1 MGGVKAAE
9 PSRFVMLILLQ
20 PVPSCRPHLRRRLI
34 NCGIIVLVCVH
45 LLVTKPYVVDIVGEM
60 NSSISTRASSKHF
73 CRSNISTQP
82 YFPISLSS
90 VRRRAVVAQSNTQEA
105 VLTDFQR
112 REAETAARFVQNGL
126 MPVGGCQ
133 RTGWACFWIFTVA
146 AFWVASCAGGMLTK
160 LSVQRKYQRR
170 HRACNGRQCKSDSAS
185 SG

>member
-34 NCGIIVLVCVH
+34 NWGIIVLVCVH

-60 NSSISTRASSKHF
+60 NSSISTRAPSKQF
-73 CRSNISTQP
+73 CRSNISTEP
-82 YFPISLSS
+82 YFPIPLSS

-112 REAETAARFVQNGL
+112 REAETAARFVQKWIDARGRVPMHRVGL
-126 MPVGGCQ
+126 LLDFHGGCVLGCFLRRRKAYEAQ
-133 RTGWACFWIFTVA
+133 RAKEISAEAQG
-146 AFWVASCAGGMLTK
+146 
-160 LSVQRKYQRR
+160 VQW
-170 HRACNGRQCKSDSAS
+170 
-185 SG
+185 